1 MYTLT
6 GREFEGKSPQIH
18 EEAFVAPQVFL
29 SGDVRI
35 AKYASI
41 WPGVVARGDV
51 NYISVGECSN
61 VQDLT
66 CLHVADNY
74 PCIIGDYVTIGHG
87 AVVHACTVEDHV
99 LIGMNATVLDGAR
112 IGRGSII
119 AAGALILQNE
129 VIPPNSLVA
138 GVPGKVRRTMA
149 GVPGKVRRTID
160 RIDSIHAQ
168 AIKYKCEWA
177 IGYGV
182 KPDIEGELYHGE
194 KIV

>member
-1 MYTLT
+1 MYTLMQDFQ
-6 GREFEGKSPQIH
+6 GIKPQIH
-18 EEAFVAPQVFL
+18 EEAFIAPQVFL
-29 SGDVRI
+29 SGDVRVGR
-35 AKYASI
+35 YSSL

-66 CLHVADNY
+66 CLHVADDF

-87 AVVHACTVEDHV
+87 AVIHGCEIADHV
-99 LIGMNATVLDGAR
+99 LVGMNATVLTGAK

-119 AAGALILQNE
+119 AAGALVRENMVVPE
-129 VIPPNSLVA
+129 NSLVV
-138 GVPGKVRRTMA
+138 GVPGKVVRTE
-149 GVPGKVRRTID
+149 D

-182 KPDIEGELYHGE
+182 KPDIGGEVYHGE
-194 KIV
+194 RII